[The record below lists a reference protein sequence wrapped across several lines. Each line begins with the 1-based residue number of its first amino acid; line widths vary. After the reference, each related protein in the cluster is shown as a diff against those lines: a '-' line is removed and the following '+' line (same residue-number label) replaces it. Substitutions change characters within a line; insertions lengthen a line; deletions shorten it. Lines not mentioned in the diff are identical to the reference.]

1 MRSKFREKT
10 NYLIFWLIVIYGY
23 MSWYRNLCISGYK
36 IYTRYYS
43 FKMKQQIII
52 EKPQILLKFL
62 MIWIFAESGDEC
74 NNYLH
79 QERFILNKGKGI
91 VTELKKY
98 FLETNTAKV
107 LLDLNHS

>member
-43 FKMKQQIII
+43 FKMKQQII
-52 EKPQILLKFL
+52 
-62 MIWIFAESGDEC
+62 WIFAESGDEC

-98 FLETNTAKV
+98 FLETYKAKV

>member
-1 MRSKFREKT
+1 
-10 NYLIFWLIVIYGY
+10 
-23 MSWYRNLCISGYK
+23 
-36 IYTRYYS
+36 
-43 FKMKQQIII
+43 
-52 EKPQILLKFL
+52 

-74 NNYLH
+74 INYLH

>member
-1 MRSKFREKT
+1 
-10 NYLIFWLIVIYGY
+10 
-23 MSWYRNLCISGYK
+23 
-36 IYTRYYS
+36 
-43 FKMKQQIII
+43 
-52 EKPQILLKFL
+52 

-98 FLETNTAKV
+98 FLETYKAKV